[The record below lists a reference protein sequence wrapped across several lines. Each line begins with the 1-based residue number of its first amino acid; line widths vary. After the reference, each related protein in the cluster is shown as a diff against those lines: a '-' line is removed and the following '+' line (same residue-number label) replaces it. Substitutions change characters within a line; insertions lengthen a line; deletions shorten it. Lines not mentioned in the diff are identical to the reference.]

1 VFDVQ
6 ASSSLTDAQ
15 KQRVVGR
22 AGPTLRAVAE
32 DERSQ
37 LRNRELALERLVA
50 TLREALR
57 VRRPRR
63 PTRPHREAVEERLA
77 AKRRRSEVK
86 RLRRPATDE

>member
-1 VFDVQ
+1 ME
-6 ASSSLTDAQ
+6 SSPSLSDAQ
-15 KQRVVGR
+15 KQRVVDR
-22 AGPTLRAVAE
+22 IGPTVKAVAE

-50 TLREALR
+50 ALREALR

-63 PTRPHREAVEERLA
+63 PTRPHRGAVEQRLA

-86 RLRRPATDE
+86 RLRRPEPDE